1 MKTVY
6 LDWNVFNLIE
16 KQSKLEKAEGQHD
29 AFSRI
34 EELILEGLITTP
46 YSNAHINDLL
56 RGYQKSKEYVPI
68 HLQTLK
74 RLTNNLCITQ
84 YWGHNKVSWHYR
96 DVEEFFNSAL
106 DDLSFSHKK
115 FTELIDWEGPES
127 AIMDIQYRLLRM
139 QPLPDNFGEM
149 YKVHPIFGLMFP
161 KSRTERNMLAL
172 CEDIFDFSQNAM
184 KDYTIYKSLRSYLNQ
199 SRAKLTAHKDTF
211 RKVDKSMADTPK
223 QLNFDEA
230 WEKFVP
236 KNKTSDNPAFQKITD
251 LYYKTDLSGYK
262 SDERMANMIDD
273 SIHVYYGSQCNYFVT
288 VDDRCYSKALKIYA
302 DLKVPTAVLK
312 PDEFVTKLSLS

>member
-1 MKTVY
+1 MKTAY

-16 KQSKLEKAEGQHD
+16 KKSTSTKVDGD
-29 AFSRI
+29 VDVFYRI
-34 EELILEGLITTP
+34 EELILEGRIITP

-56 RGYQKSKEYVPI
+56 RGYQKSKDYVPI

-84 YWGHNKVSWHYR
+84 YWGQNKVTWHYR
-96 DVEEFFNSAL
+96 DVDEFFNSAL

-127 AIMDIQYRLLRM
+127 VVMDIQYSLLRM
-139 QPLPDNFGEM
+139 RPLPDNFGEI
-149 YKVHPIFGLMFP
+149 YKAHPIFSLMFP

-172 CEDIFDFSQNAM
+172 CEDIFDFSKNAM

-199 SRAKLTAHKDTF
+199 SRAKLPSHKDTF
-211 RKVDKSMADTPK
+211 RKVDKSMADIPK
-223 QLNFDEA
+223 QLDFNEA

-273 SIHVYYGSQCNYFVT
+273 SIHVYYGSQCDYFIT
-288 VDDRCYSKALKIYA
+288 VDERCYSKAAKIYR
-302 DLKVPTAVLK
+302 DLSVPTAILK
-312 PDEFVTKLSLS
+312 PEEFVMQMT

>member
-1 MKTVY
+1 MKMVY

-16 KQSKLEKAEGQHD
+16 KKSVSGKVDGD
-29 AFSRI
+29 IDVFSRI
-34 EELILEGLITTP
+34 EELILEGVIITP

-56 RGYQKSKEYVPI
+56 RGYEKSKDYVQG

-84 YWGHNKVSWHYR
+84 YWGHNKVTWHYR
-96 DVEEFFNSAL
+96 DVNEFFNSAL

-127 AIMDIQYRLLRM
+127 VLMNIQHSLLRM
-139 QPLPDNFGEM
+139 RTLPPNFGEI
-149 YKVHPIFGLMFP
+149 YKAHPIFGLMFP

-172 CEDIFDFSQNAM
+172 CEDLFDFSKNAM
-184 KDYTIYKSLRSYLNQ
+184 KDYSIYKSLRSYINQ
-199 SRAKLTAHKDTF
+199 SRAKLTAHKDVF
-211 RKVDKSMADTPK
+211 KKVDKSMADTPK
-223 QLNFDEA
+223 QLDFNEA
-230 WEKFVP
+230 WENYMP

-262 SDERMANMIDD
+262 SDERMPNMIDD
-273 SIHVYYGSQCNYFVT
+273 SIHVYYGSQCDYFVT
-288 VDDRCYSKALKIYA
+288 VDDRCYCKALKIYNE
-302 DLKVPTAVLK
+302 LKVPTVILK
-312 PDEFVTKLSLS
+312 PEEFVKQMAPL